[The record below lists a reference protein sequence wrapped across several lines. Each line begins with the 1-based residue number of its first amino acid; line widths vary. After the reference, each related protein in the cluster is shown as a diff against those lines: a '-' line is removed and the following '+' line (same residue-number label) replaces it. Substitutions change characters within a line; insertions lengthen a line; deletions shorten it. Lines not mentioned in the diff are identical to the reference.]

1 MESPMLREEVLPAAR
16 AARAAVGPR
25 PALRHETGERLGD
38 VDHLHQGREML
49 EQHRRRR
56 RAARRFATRPR
67 RLRFPAQ
74 WRLPERDDDESGGL
88 CESRDIREVHA

>member
-67 RLRFPAQ
+67 RLRFHSLCFPA
-74 WRLPERDDDESGGL
+74 RCESDDDESGGL
-88 CESRDIREVHA
+88 CES